1 MPSIKTSGT
10 TGVTQTLNNLPLFEN
25 YAAAY
30 VTGGDGAASIKL
42 LNEQRDMAEKL
53 AFYYV
58 KTKNM
63 EVGDAVEKA
72 VESIF
77 PGDVLVGRNENLI
90 VPKGFKSEN
99 VSTTL
104 QTLVKPNVLD
114 QFDIVPL
121 SDPRYEGFQN
131 LAVSQQALINN
142 GKWLNN
148 GTGDGVILHYN
159 LEGTFIPVLIGD
171 GTQAFELM
179 FKDLENMDLLALMAN
194 KEKLTL
200 KTVQENFAIGYKS
213 RPTQYTG
220 TGTLIVEPTQTEMP
234 GLGDLDA
241 EAKKRID
248 EAQQQYFQQ

>member
-1 MPSIKTSGT
+1 
-10 TGVTQTLNNLPLFEN
+10 
-25 YAAAY
+25 
-30 VTGGDGAASIKL
+30 
-42 LNEQRDMAEKL
+42 
-53 AFYYV
+53 
-58 KTKNM
+58 
-63 EVGDAVEKA
+63 
-72 VESIF
+72 
-77 PGDVLVGRNENLI
+77 
-90 VPKGFKSEN
+90 
-99 VSTTL
+99 
-104 QTLVKPNVLD
+104 VKPNVLG

-179 FKDLENMDLLALMAN
+179 FKDLEKMDLLALMAN
-194 KEKLTL
+194 KEKLTP

-220 TGTLIVEPTQTEMP
+220 TGTLIVEPTQTDMP